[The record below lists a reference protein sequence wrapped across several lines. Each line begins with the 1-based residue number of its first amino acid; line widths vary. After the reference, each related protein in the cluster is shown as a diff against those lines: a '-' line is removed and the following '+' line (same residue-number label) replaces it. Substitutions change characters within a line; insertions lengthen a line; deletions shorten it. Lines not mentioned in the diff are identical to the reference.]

1 MSSRRKA
8 APIRRLPSQNALL
21 QQQQQQ
27 LSSSKLINNSK
38 ISDPRLNEKISNINQ
53 SIDQKEQ
60 SNNLLIKSNK
70 NNYNIMNLTC
80 SASENNPSSSRLKE
94 EMEENALNEGRE
106 EEEGI
111 DSNLK
116 EEEDMEGNEGE
127 MEEGEEETDEE
138 MEENK
143 NEEDAQKEEEERDEY
158 KEEEEEILTIKRKK
172 INKNLAVD
180 PQIASTSYCHDI
192 KGNSVKDEQKGG
204 EEEDLMNTEPG
215 DQQLLNKPFQHQ
227 QLSTTTFSPS
237 TLPHNNCI
245 AKHQTFT
252 DPNIQTPQ
260 KQTLN
265 FKQNNNKVYL
275 NEQQQ
280 NVLEETFDEN
290 KLENKLVLN
299 GASNVVV
306 NGENLKH
313 ENERW
318 GFEIFLKIKKIFF
331 PKFST

>member
-21 QQQQQQ
+21 QQQSI
-27 LSSSKLINNSK
+27 SSSKLINNSK
-38 ISDPRLNEKISNINQ
+38 ISDPRLNEKISNISQ
-53 SIDQKEQ
+53 SIVQKEQ
-60 SNNLLIKSNK
+60 PNNLLIKSNK

-80 SASENNPSSSRLKE
+80 SVSENNPSSSRMKE
-94 EMEENALNEGRE
+94 EMEENVLNEGRE
-106 EEEGI
+106 GEEI
-111 DSNLK
+111 DSNVK
-116 EEEDMEGNEGE
+116 EEEEIEGNEGE
-127 MEEGEEETDEE
+127 MEEEEEETDEE

-143 NEEDAQKEEEERDEY
+143 NEEDDKKEGEEKDEY
-158 KEEEEEILTIKRKK
+158 KEEEEIILSIKRKR

-192 KGNSVKDEQKGG
+192 KGNSVKEEENEG
-204 EEEDLMNTEPG
+204 EEEDLMNTKPG

-265 FKQNNNKVYL
+265 YKQKNNKVYL

-280 NVLEETFDEN
+280 HVLEETFDEN

-299 GASNVVV
+299 GANNVVV
-306 NGENLKH
+306 NGENLKY

-318 GFEIFLKIKKIFF
+318 GLEKIF
-331 PKFST
+331 

>member
-1 MSSRRKA
+1 
-8 APIRRLPSQNALL
+8 
-21 QQQQQQ
+21 
-27 LSSSKLINNSK
+27 
-38 ISDPRLNEKISNINQ
+38 
-53 SIDQKEQ
+53 
-60 SNNLLIKSNK
+60 
-70 NNYNIMNLTC
+70 MNLTC
-80 SASENNPSSSRLKE
+80 SVSPNNPSSSRLKE

-106 EEEGI
+106 EEEI

-143 NEEDAQKEEEERDEY
+143 NEEDDKKEEEERDEY

-192 KGNSVKDEQKGG
+192 KGNFVK
-204 EEEDLMNTEPG
+204 EEEKEEKEDLMNTKPG

-290 KLENKLVLN
+290 KLENNNKLVLN
-299 GASNVVV
+299 GTNNVVV
-306 NGENLKH
+306 NGKNLKH

-318 GFEIFLKIKKIFF
+318 GV
-331 PKFST
+331 

>member
-1 MSSRRKA
+1 MRMSSRRKA

-21 QQQQQQ
+21 QQQQ

-53 SIDQKEQ
+53 IIDQKEQ

-70 NNYNIMNLTC
+70 NNYTIMDLTC
-80 SASENNPSSSRLKE
+80 SVSPNNPSLSRLKE

-106 EEEGI
+106 EEEI

-116 EEEDMEGNEGE
+116 EEENMEGNEGE

-143 NEEDAQKEEEERDEY
+143 NEEKEKKEEEEADEY
-158 KEEEEEILTIKRKK
+158 KEEEEEILLVKRKK

-192 KGNSVKDEQKGG
+192 KGNFVK
-204 EEEDLMNTEPG
+204 EEEKEEKEDLMNTKPG

-227 QLSTTTFSPS
+227 QLPTTTFSPS

-245 AKHQTFT
+245 AKHQTFS

-265 FKQNNNKVYL
+265 FKQNNNKNYL

-280 NVLEETFDEN
+280 HVLEETFDEN
-290 KLENKLVLN
+290 KLENNNKLVLN
-299 GASNVVV
+299 GTNNVVV

-318 GFEIFLKIKKIFF
+318 GV
-331 PKFST
+331 